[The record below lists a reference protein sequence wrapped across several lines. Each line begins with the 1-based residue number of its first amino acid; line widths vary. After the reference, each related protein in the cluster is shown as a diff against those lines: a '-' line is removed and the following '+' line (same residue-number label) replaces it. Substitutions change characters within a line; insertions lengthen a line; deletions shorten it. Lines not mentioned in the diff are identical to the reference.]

1 MHVCVFSNLA
11 SADGLLSLYSLSLP
25 YPLLCPPPLLSS
37 LPLSRARALNEA
49 GGQRQCAANWPS
61 LPGAPA
67 ACNWSVQWGPTVQP
81 PLHPALFHSNSQDAH
96 CPPVCLSLVSST
108 RGHSIFTYT
117 SNTLSSLSFFLYYS
131 HATKST
137 QTFFWI
143 ACPTCHSMFL
153 LINIYLLCLVS
164 LSFYL
169 SPLSLSVFF
178 FFFARL
184 SFPHLVPAFSHFP
197 WLVPPSHSFS
207 SLATVGFRQLLRSP
221 IGQQPGKKQLPAP
234 ISLTMGPT
242 VPALAKLHHTVLS

>member
-1 MHVCVFSNLA
+1 MHVC
-11 SADGLLSLYSLSLP
+11 LLKPGQCWWFTLSLP
-25 YPLLCPPPLLSS
+25 YPPPFSS
-37 LPLSRARALNEA
+37 FPLSRAPALNEA

-67 ACNWSVQWGPTVQP
+67 ACDWSVQWGPTVQP
-81 PLHPALFHSNSQDAH
+81 LLHPALFHSNSQDAH

-117 SNTLSSLSFFLYYS
+117 PNTLSSLSFFLYYS
-131 HATKST
+131 HATKSPQT
-137 QTFFWI
+137 LTFFWI
-143 ACPTCHSMFL
+143 TRPTCPSMFL
-153 LINIYLLCLVS
+153 LINIYLLCLFF

-169 SPLSLSVFF
+169 SPLSPSVFF
-178 FFFARL
+178 FFIARL